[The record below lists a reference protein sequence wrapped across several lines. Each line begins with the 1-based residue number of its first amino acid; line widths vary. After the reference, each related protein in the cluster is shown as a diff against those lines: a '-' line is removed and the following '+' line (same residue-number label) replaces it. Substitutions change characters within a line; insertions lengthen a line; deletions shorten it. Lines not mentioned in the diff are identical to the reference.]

1 MAGKAGQGEAGLG
14 EAGQAWEMPER
25 RKTMVYKWKD
35 GSHHKVSA
43 QVAGEVCA
51 ALEERGELNAQN
63 LVDVSRPEDAPLHD
77 EFTWNNDVAAE
88 LWRTEQARKIIQHI
102 SLKTETPTP
111 VRAFF
116 NIEVKS
122 PNYESL
128 NAIVKHE
135 DKYAALLK
143 TALRELEAFRRK
155 YMMLSELEL
164 VMQAIE
170 DVEKAASDGNH

>member
-1 MAGKAGQGEAGLG
+1 
-14 EAGQAWEMPER
+14 
-25 RKTMVYKWKD
+25 MVYKWKE

-43 QVAGEVCA
+43 QIAGEVCA
-51 ALEERGELNAQN
+51 ALEERGELTAQN
-63 LVDVSRPEDAPLHD
+63 LVEVSRPEDAPLHE
-77 EFTWNNDVAAE
+77 EFTWDNDVAAE
-88 LWRTEQARKIIQHI
+88 LWRKHQAQHIISHI

-128 NAIVKHE
+128 NTIVKHE
-135 DKYAALLK
+135 DKYDALLR

-155 YMMLSELEL
+155 YRMLAELEQ
-164 VMQAIE
+164 VMKAIE
-170 DVEKAASDGNH
+170 DAEKAALRQQDGSTADN

>member
-1 MAGKAGQGEAGLG
+1 
-14 EAGQAWEMPER
+14 
-25 RKTMVYKWKD
+25 MVYKWKD

-43 QVAGEVCA
+43 QIAGEVCA

-63 LVDVSRPEDAPLHD
+63 LVEVSRPEDAPLHS
-77 EFTWNNDVAAE
+77 EFEWDNDVAAE
-88 LWRTEQARKIIQHI
+88 LWRTKQAQTLIAHI
-102 SLKTETPTP
+102 ALKTETPTP

-122 PNYESL
+122 PNYEAL
-128 NAIVKHE
+128 NTIVKHE

-155 YMMLSELEL
+155 YMMLAELEQ
-164 VMQAIE
+164 VMKAIE
-170 DVEKAASDGNH
+170 EAEKAALRQQDGNTADN